1 MEKYILSVTV
11 QNNAGVLARVSS
23 LFGRRGYN
31 IDSLTVSATTDPKV
45 SCMSIIVQGDH
56 MVLEQIMKQLA
67 KLEEVMHVVH
77 LEEDSSC
84 CSELVFVKLH
94 TPDVSVRSDIR
105 QLCELYGA
113 RVEER
118 EIEDHFG
125 NQTSFALIGR
135 QGHPPVFTGDR
146 YKTSLAL
153 FLQVDRAGTLNMI
166 LSEFAYA
173 GINLSMIQSRPTKQA
188 LGDYMFFIEFKED
201 ANTLPVQTALNC
213 LRLKLREVKVLGS
226 YPVD

>member
-94 TPDVSVRSDIR
+94 TPDVSVRNDIR
-105 QLCELYGA
+105 QLCDLYGA
-113 RVEER
+113 RVV
-118 EIEDHFG
+118 D
-125 NQTSFALIGR
+125 TDKCIGC
-135 QGHPPVFTGDR
+135 G
-146 YKTSLAL
+146 L
-153 FLQVDRAGTLNMI
+153 
-166 LSEFAYA
+166 
-173 GINLSMIQSRPTKQA
+173 
-188 LGDYMFFIEFKED
+188 
-201 ANTLPVQTALNC
+201 
-213 LRLKLREVKVLGS
+213 
-226 YPVD
+226 

>member
-188 LGDYMFFIEFKED
+188 LGDYMFFIEFKENVND
-201 ANTLPVQTALNC
+201 LAVQTALNC

-226 YPVD
+226 YPIM

>member
-31 IDSLTVSATTDPKV
+31 IDSLTVSATPDPKV

-105 QLCELYGA
+105 QLCDLYGA
-113 RVEER
+113 RVVDTQES
-118 EIEDHFG
+118 EIIIE
-125 NQTSFALIGR
+125 
-135 QGHPPVFTGDR
+135 
-146 YKTSLAL
+146 
-153 FLQVDRAGTLNMI
+153 
-166 LSEFAYA
+166 LSEVP
-173 GINLSMIQSRPTKQA
+173 SRIDAFLDVISNFKILEMSRSGVTA
-188 LGDYMFFIEFKED
+188 IEK
-201 ANTLPVQTALNC
+201 
-213 LRLKLREVKVLGS
+213 
-226 YPVD
+226 

>member
-31 IDSLTVSATTDPKV
+31 IDSLTVSVTTDPKV

-105 QLCELYGA
+105 QLCDLYGA
-113 RVEER
+113 RVVDTQES
-118 EIEDHFG
+118 EIIIE
-125 NQTSFALIGR
+125 
-135 QGHPPVFTGDR
+135 
-146 YKTSLAL
+146 
-153 FLQVDRAGTLNMI
+153 
-166 LSEFAYA
+166 LSEVP
-173 GINLSMIQSRPTKQA
+173 SRIDAFLDVISNFKILEMSRSGVTA
-188 LGDYMFFIEFKED
+188 IEK
-201 ANTLPVQTALNC
+201 
-213 LRLKLREVKVLGS
+213 
-226 YPVD
+226 

>member
-23 LFGRRGYN
+23 LFGRRSYN

-105 QLCELYGA
+105 QLCDLYGA
-113 RVEER
+113 RVVDTQES
-118 EIEDHFG
+118 EIIIE
-125 NQTSFALIGR
+125 
-135 QGHPPVFTGDR
+135 
-146 YKTSLAL
+146 
-153 FLQVDRAGTLNMI
+153 
-166 LSEFAYA
+166 LSEVP
-173 GINLSMIQSRPTKQA
+173 SRIDAFLDVISNFKILEMSRSGVTA
-188 LGDYMFFIEFKED
+188 IEK
-201 ANTLPVQTALNC
+201 
-213 LRLKLREVKVLGS
+213 
-226 YPVD
+226 